1 MRFLV
6 TGGAGFIGSHIVEAL
21 SKTGEVSVIDDLS
34 SGKLGNVKPFLN
46 KNVELHQVDVRS
58 LSAIKPF
65 FSDVDYVFHLA
76 AVADVSSSVRDPAH
90 CNDVNVN
97 GTLNVLTASRDQGVK
112 KLVYSSSSAVY
123 GDAEKLPV
131 DEDTALNPKSPYAV
145 SKVAGEH
152 YCRVFHELY
161 GLETVSLRYF
171 NVYGP
176 RQNPG
181 SGYGAVIPVFIS
193 RLLGGEMPM
202 IYGDGAQTRDFT
214 YVADV
219 VRANTAAAESD
230 AAGAYNIANGKPTSI
245 NTLFEIIRNKT
256 GTCTDAVF
264 EDERL
269 GDIKHSYAS
278 TLRAK
283 KELGW
288 EPEHALGE
296 GLEETI
302 KWYRRNNLPRSGK
315 SVSGCQGFKGC
326 ALAGAGVE
334 GV

>member
-1 MRFLV
+1 MP
-6 TGGAGFIGSHIVEAL
+6 I
-21 SKTGEVSVIDDLS
+21 
-34 SGKLGNVKPFLN
+34 
-46 KNVELHQVDVRS
+46 
-58 LSAIKPF
+58 
-65 FSDVDYVFHLA
+65 
-76 AVADVSSSVRDPAH
+76 
-90 CNDVNVN
+90 
-97 GTLNVLTASRDQGVK
+97 
-112 KLVYSSSSAVY
+112 
-123 GDAEKLPV
+123 
-131 DEDTALNPKSPYAV
+131 SPYGVAKLSVEKYLHFYKEIYKIPYVAV
-145 SKVAGEH
+145 
-152 YCRVFHELY
+152 
-161 GLETVSLRYF
+161 RYS

-193 RLLGGEMPM
+193 RLLGGERPM

-256 GTCTDAVF
+256 GACTDAVF

-278 TLRAK
+278 ILRAK

-315 SVSGCQGFKGC
+315 SVSG
-326 ALAGAGVE
+326 
-334 GV
+334 